1 MAERIVDPLDYVEL
15 LNGVVTWVSED
26 KAVALPRAAR
36 FSKPKRIPYGQPAGH
51 GEPVHGRGRLVKCGW
66 RCYLTGD
73 IAAAIRDGYI
83 WPWETGATGWMD
95 NRERIR
101 PDRIRGALELH
112 GDRIVWARDIRDGL
126 YRAGAPVTGLTI
138 WRGRDERVIQCDRV
152 KFLYSDM
159 VAYLRDGVFPF
170 DNQSDGWD

>member
-1 MAERIVDPLDYVEL
+1 MAKRIVDPLEYMAV
-15 LNGVVTWVSED
+15 LNGVVTWITEEQ
-26 KAVALPRAAR
+26 AAALPRAAR
-36 FSKPKRIPYGQPAGH
+36 FSKPKRVPYGQPCGN

-66 RCYLTGD
+66 RFYLTGD
-73 IAAAIRDGYI
+73 IAAAIQDGYI

-101 PDRIRGALELH
+101 PDRIRGAIELRN
-112 GDRIVWARDIRDGL
+112 DVLVWSRDIRDGL
-126 YRAGAPVTGLTI
+126 YKAGSPVTGLTI

-159 VAYLRDGVFPF
+159 VAYLRDGAFPF